1 MDQPVL
7 SLEGIF
13 SLIEDDI
20 RWMANAAQSF
30 EDIAEHMP
38 DGDERRHIE
47 FLAASYRECE
57 GNRRTLIERMRRQS
71 PSDGGPTC

>member
-7 SLEGIF
+7 SLEEVF

-20 RWMANAAQSF
+20 RWMATAAQSF
-30 EDIAEHMP
+30 EDIAQRMP
-38 DGDERRHIE
+38 DGEEKCHIE

-57 GNRRTLIERMRRQS
+57 GNRRALIEKMRRAAA
-71 PSDGGPTC
+71 G